1 MNEHDNGHDEHQG
14 KHVFFFS
21 THRLDAPRDRMK
33 VSELKDVIASH
44 IPEFKRDHTL
54 VMEECGDR
62 PDKPLND
69 QDEVHIHE
77 FPHYYDQ
84 PPANFG

>member
-1 MNEHDNGHDEHQG
+1 MNEQHHNGHHHA
-14 KHVFFFS
+14 KHIFYFG
-21 THRLDAPRDRMK
+21 THKLEAPRERMK
-33 VSELKDVIASH
+33 
-44 IPEFKRDHTL
+44 
-54 VMEECGDR
+54 VMEECGGR